1 MKLPDGSQGIPVPDR
16 PPIRRA
22 VFIGVAVIVLF
33 LFGMTGW
40 AAMAPLQS
48 AAIAPGS
55 VSLDTYRKTIQH
67 LEGGIVSKIL
77 VREGEEVEKGDV
89 LVTLDE
95 TQAKSRIQLLEAQI
109 ASETAQ
115 LDLLNEE
122 IRDIENLYQRGLA
135 KKSRVLGLQRRKVE
149 LEGDRTEHLAALHA
163 AKDVILRSQIK
174 APITGAVV
182 GLQIH
187 TKGGVIKPGDALMSI
202 VPKDEPLVVE
212 ARVDP
217 NDIDVVQKGMVA
229 QVRLTPLNT
238 RDVAPLDGKVIWISA
253 DRMTEKETS
262 AGYYLARIKL
272 DNQADSLPKGVD
284 LYPGM
289 PAEVMILTGERSLFG
304 YLSAPITR
312 SFRRAFREQ

>member
-1 MKLPDGSQGIPVPDR
+1 MKLSDGSQAIPVPDR
-16 PPIRRA
+16 PPIRRS
-22 VFIGVAVIVLF
+22 VLVGVAVIVLF
-33 LFGMTGW
+33 LLGMTGW

-67 LEGGIVSKIL
+67 LEGGIIANIL
-77 VREGEEVEKGDV
+77 VREGEEVKKGDV
-89 LVTLDE
+89 LIALDE
-95 TQAKSRIQLLEAQI
+95 TQARSRIQLLEAQI

-122 IRDIENLYQRGLA
+122 ITDIEDLFGRGLA
-135 KKSRVLGLQRRKVE
+135 KKSRVLGLRRRKVE

-163 AKDVILRSQIK
+163 AKDVILRSKIK

-182 GLQIH
+182 GLQVH
-187 TKGGVIKPGDALMSI
+187 TTGGVVKPGDALMSI

-217 NDIDVVQKGMVA
+217 NDIDVVQKGMTA

-253 DRMTEKETS
+253 DRMTEKESS

>member
-1 MKLPDGSQGIPVPDR
+1 MKLSDGSQAIPAPDR
-16 PPIRRA
+16 PPIRQS
-22 VFIGVAVIVLF
+22 VLVGVAVIVLF
-33 LFGMTGW
+33 LLGMTGW

-67 LEGGIVSKIL
+67 LEGGIIANIL
-77 VREGEEVEKGDV
+77 VREGEEVKKGDV
-89 LVTLDE
+89 LIALDE
-95 TQAKSRIQLLEAQI
+95 TQARSRIQLLEAQI

-122 IRDIENLYQRGLA
+122 IRDIEDLFERGLA
-135 KKSRVLGLQRRKVE
+135 KKSRVLGLRRRKVE

-163 AKDVILRSQIK
+163 AKDVILRSKIK

-182 GLQIH
+182 GLQVH
-187 TKGGVIKPGDALMSI
+187 TTGGVVKPGDALMSI

-217 NDIDVVQKGMVA
+217 NDIDVVQKGMTA

-253 DRMTEKETS
+253 DRMTEKESS